1 MNFTHK
7 LLFLLLLIYFKT
19 VFIIAD
25 GIIRLKR
32 WLVDNPKALKS
43 ALVDEL
49 RDIQT
54 FAALRPADRM
64 IIYIGAVFT
73 ESAATSNET
82 NMHIDTLQALT
93 SEKIQQRHFIGA
105 LEWFC
110 GTHMKTSLK
119 KYFPVLLKHAYDA
132 DLLDEDIILQWSQD
146 SIQNQHCAD
155 RSMIDYDTLEEL
167 RESAKPFIIWL
178 QEADEESDDDNDD
191 DEESNEED

>member
-1 MNFTHK
+1 M
-7 LLFLLLLIYFKT
+7 
-19 VFIIAD
+19 
-25 GIIRLKR
+25 IRLKK

-64 IIYIGAVFT
+64 IIYIGTVFT

-82 NMHIDTLQALT
+82 NIHINTLQVLI

-110 GTHMKTSLK
+110 GIHMKTSLK

-132 DLLDEDIILQWSQD
+132 DLLDEDVILQWSQD

-167 RESAKPFIIWL
+167 RESAKPFITWL
-178 QEADEESDDDNDD
+178 QEADEESGDDD
-191 DEESNEED
+191 DESGSGSGDED